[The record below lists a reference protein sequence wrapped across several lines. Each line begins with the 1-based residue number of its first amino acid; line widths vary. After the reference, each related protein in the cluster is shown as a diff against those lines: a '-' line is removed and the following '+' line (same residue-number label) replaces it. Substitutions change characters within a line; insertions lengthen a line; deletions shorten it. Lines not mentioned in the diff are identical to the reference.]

1 VIAIVDVQYAET
13 RARVG
18 CVLARDWLDAAPAA
32 EHTLETEVAAAY
44 VPGEFYRRELPP
56 VLEVLRGVADLAT
69 VIIDAHVWLG
79 PDRPGLG
86 ARLHD
91 ALGGAVAV
99 VGVAKNA
106 FSGAPSLPV
115 IRNAARPLYVSA
127 IGLDPREAA
136 AQVAAMHGPYRIPAL
151 IRRADQLARG
161 RSL

>member
-1 VIAIVDVQYAET
+1 VIAIVDVQYAEA

-18 CVLARDWLDAAPAA
+18 CVIAHGWLDAAPAP
-32 EHTLETEVAAAY
+32 ERTLETEVAATY

-56 VLEVLRGVADLAT
+56 VLEILRAVADLDT

-99 VGVAKNA
+99 VGIAKNA
-106 FSGAPSLPV
+106 FAGAPSIPV
-115 IRNAARPLYVSA
+115 VRNAARPLHVSA
-127 IGLDPREAA
+127 IGLDPHDAA
-136 AQVAAMHGPYRIPAL
+136 TRVAAMHGPYRIPAL

-161 RSL
+161 R

>member
-1 VIAIVDVQYAET
+1 MIAIVDVQYAET

-18 CVLARDWLDAAPAA
+18 CVLAHGWRDSAPAA
-32 EHTLETEVAAAY
+32 EHALDTEAAAAY

-56 VLEVLRGVADLAT
+56 VLEVLRGIADLAT
-69 VIIDAHVWLG
+69 VVIDAHVWLG

-106 FSGAPSLPV
+106 FAGSPALPV

-127 IGLDPREAA
+127 IGLDRGDAA
-136 AQVAAMHGPYRIPAL
+136 AHVAAMHGPYRIPAL

-161 RSL
+161 R